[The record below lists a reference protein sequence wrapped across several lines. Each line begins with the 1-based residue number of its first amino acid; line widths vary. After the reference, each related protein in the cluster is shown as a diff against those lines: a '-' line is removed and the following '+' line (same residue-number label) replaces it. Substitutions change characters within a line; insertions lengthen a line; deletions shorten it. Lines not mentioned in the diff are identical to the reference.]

1 MCGGRGG
8 RRGPRGRSQ
17 DQRGHRRH
25 RPPRPLLTEGIGKPE
40 PLRQNLSGHWTRRIT
55 GEHRLVFL
63 IDHETVVVFA
73 CRFRYE

>member
-1 MCGGRGG
+1 M
-8 RRGPRGRSQ
+8 
-17 DQRGHRRH
+17 
-25 RPPRPLLTEGIGKPE
+25 GKPE

>member
-1 MCGGRGG
+1 M
-8 RRGPRGRSQ
+8 
-17 DQRGHRRH
+17 
-25 RPPRPLLTEGIGKPE
+25 
-40 PLRQNLSGHWTRRIT
+40 T